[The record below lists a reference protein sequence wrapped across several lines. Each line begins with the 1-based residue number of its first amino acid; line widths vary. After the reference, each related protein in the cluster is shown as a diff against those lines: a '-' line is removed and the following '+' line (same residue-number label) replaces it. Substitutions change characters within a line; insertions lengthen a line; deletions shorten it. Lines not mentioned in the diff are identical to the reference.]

1 MARKQNMVRI
11 SDMTKFIIK
20 NAAAE
25 LDKTQQEVVDDLIE
39 STFPA
44 HAKIYKAIK

>member
-1 MARKQNMVRI
+1 MARI

-20 NAAAE
+20 NVAAE
-25 LDKTQQEVVDDLIE
+25 MDKTQQEVIDDLVE

-44 HAKIYKAIK
+44 HAKNYKAIKKWSINP